1 MGVSVPPV
9 QQRTVIQALQSTIKT
24 PFFPPKLPPTV
35 VEMCEQYRVNGLQE
49 FKTVKMTSWATKWKI
64 LYRKLRYANNK
75 VKERAIRLNIRTIKQ
90 RMSRVAETM
99 DEERLHLGQS
109 TSQYV
114 THLKKHDPVAKERK
128 RSDEIL

>member
-1 MGVSVPPV
+1 
-9 QQRTVIQALQSTIKT
+9 
-24 PFFPPKLPPTV
+24 
-35 VEMCEQYRVNGLQE
+35 MCEQYRNNGLQE
-49 FKTVKMTSWATKWKI
+49 FETVKMTSWATKLKM
-64 LYRKLRYANNK
+64 LYGQRRYANNK

-114 THLKKHDPVAKERK
+114 THLKKHDPVVKERK
-128 RSDEIL
+128 RSDEII